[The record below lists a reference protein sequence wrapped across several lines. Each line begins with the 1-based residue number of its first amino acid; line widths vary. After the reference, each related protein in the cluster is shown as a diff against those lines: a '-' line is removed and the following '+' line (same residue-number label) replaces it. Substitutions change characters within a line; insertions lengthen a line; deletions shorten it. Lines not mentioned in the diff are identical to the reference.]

1 LNPRSH
7 TLFHF
12 TSSLDN
18 IFKILS
24 SGLWPRYCA
33 EDFRWYNEA
42 IDYVAYPMVCFCDIP
57 LTRISEHTQFYGQ
70 FGIGFKRDWAIKSGL
85 NPVIYLA
92 ENSPLRKSLLQM
104 AHSDVFI
111 KRDLK
116 LTYNDHYREILS
128 QIKPLSGRMYD
139 KANRLEVEKDFYLE
153 NEWRYVP
160 ELTEVNKCIPME
172 MYNDPLQNNK
182 LNSKSYEQGLLKFSL
197 SDINYIFVDNES
209 SLVSLLSYVDE
220 LKSDEKDSEL
230 TIEILKSRLITFD
243 SIQRDF

>member
-1 LNPRSH
+1 MNPRSH

>member
-1 LNPRSH
+1 
-7 TLFHF
+7 
-12 TSSLDN
+12 
-18 IFKILS
+18 
-24 SGLWPRYCA
+24 LWPRYCA

-57 LTRISEHTQFYGQ
+57 LTRIDEHTQFYGK

-92 ENSPLRKSLLQM
+92 ENSPLRISLLQM

-111 KRDLK
+111 KKELK
-116 LTYNDHYREILS
+116 LTFNGHYREVLS

-139 KANRLEVEKDFYLE
+139 KANNEEVEKDFYLE

-160 ELTEVNKCIPME
+160 ELLGVNKCIPME
-172 MYNDPLQNNK
+172 MYNDPLQNK
-182 LNSKSYEQGLLKFSL
+182 ELNNQSYEQGLLKFNL
-197 SDINYIFVDNES
+197 SDINYIFVDNED
-209 SLVSLLSYVDE
+209 SLISLLSYVDK
-220 LKSDEKDSEL
+220 LKSADKNRNMI
-230 TIEILKSRLITFD
+230 IEILKSRLITFD

>member
-1 LNPRSH
+1 
-7 TLFHF
+7 
-12 TSSLDN
+12 
-18 IFKILS
+18 
-24 SGLWPRYCA
+24 
-33 EDFRWYNEA
+33 
-42 IDYVAYPMVCFCDIP
+42 MVCFCDIP